1 MGPRTMDKKRLL
13 SQSAQCLSLWYTAH
27 RGSSSF
33 ESHWMETRSEIMLSM
48 DPREA
53 GVGLQDHRFGRYA
66 ASDR

>member
-1 MGPRTMDKKRLL
+1 MDEKRLL
-13 SQSAQCLSLWYTAH
+13 SQSAQCLSLWHTAH

-33 ESHWMETRSEIMLSM
+33 ESHLREMRSEIMSSM

-53 GVGLQDHRFGRYA
+53 VVGLQDHRFGRYA